1 MAPPLIVRGARQLLT
16 LRVSRGSGTGSAK
29 EKLGLLE
36 DGSLLIDQGRIGEVG
51 VWRRIGN
58 LHSARAARHID
69 ASGCL
74 LLPGFIDCFADLFSP
89 PVSPLVIRNR
99 ARTLLA
105 HGTTTVCSPPPSNL
119 RHIQLARD
127 QGLDVLTVPA
137 GETIL
142 PLRDFLARRPAQWPP
157 TASIGSG
164 FDGHTHIASSMLAA
178 IALASIRGS
187 TPIEDAILSATLGAA
202 RRLGLDGQAGSLT
215 PGAQADFLLLEVADY
230 RQIPYHLGENLVRA
244 VYKRGEK
251 IYQRGEPFWRAES

>member
-1 MAPPLIVRGARQLLT
+1 MAAPLIVRGARQLLT
-16 LRVSRGSGTGSAK
+16 LRESRGSGTGSAK

-36 DGSLLIDQGRIGEVG
+36 DGSLLIDQGRIAEVG

-58 LHSARAARHID
+58 LHSARAARQID

-74 LLPGFIDCFADLFSP
+74 LLPGLIDCFADLFSA
-89 PVSPLVIRNR
+89 PVSPLLIRHR

-105 HGTTTVCSPPPSNL
+105 HGTTTACSPPPPHQ
-119 RHIQLARD
+119 RQIQLARD
-127 QGLDVLTVPA
+127 QGLDVLPVLP
-137 GETIL
+137 GEPTL
-142 PLRDFLARRPAQWPP
+142 PLRDFLARRPASWP
-157 TASIGSG
+157 TGACLGSG
-164 FDGHTHIASSMLAA
+164 FDGHTHLACSMLAA

-187 TPIEDAILSATLGAA
+187 LPVEDAILSATLGAA

-215 PGAQADFLLLEVADY
+215 PGATADFLLLDVADY

-251 IYQRGEPFWRAES
+251 IYQRGEPYWRGES